1 MLSYQT
7 APQKEHGIAIVG
19 IGGAGAGILQ
29 CFGSSSADN
38 VRLYTVSL
46 DERVGRATGSNVEFI
61 QLGGVQNH
69 GLGSGGDPEL
79 GRRAAEDSRESLS
92 AILDNT
98 RLLVLVAGLGGGT
111 GSGAAPVLAQMA
123 REKGVFLVSVL
134 MMPFSFEGKRR
145 RIQAEKAQEEIARL
159 SDILFCFENDYM
171 ENLFNNNRG
180 ARAVFEEVD
189 RIMAKATAAVPM
201 LASSPGLI
209 NLGLDELATALENND
224 SRCLFGSGKGYGAHR
239 AEQAARAA
247 LESPLVAYRGALRFA
262 RTVIVHISG
271 GETMALNEIR
281 IAMET
286 VQAALAD
293 EDVTIFFGTTVK
305 PHLGDEI
312 RVTLIASVDSGEF
325 KAALEKEEDE
335 APLAPVEEEEEVE
348 TPVAPV
354 PQVVAPQ
361 YDDAEDELEDE
372 EDESE
377 TEEEGEDELISTPV
391 SLEDEE
397 EELIYEDEEE
407 DTAVPYREPQLHQG
421 ELMPATVPAY
431 RSSDPD
437 DITDRARKLFEDVD
451 NGDSGSKEYT
461 APVRRRQNTSP
472 EDDDLE
478 TPPSLRFNDLRNI
491 FTD

>member
-7 APQKEHGIAIVG
+7 SHQKEHGIAIVG

-46 DERVGRATGSNVEFI
+46 DERVGRATGSNVNFI
-61 QLGGVQNH
+61 QLGGGLNH

-79 GRRAAEDSRESLS
+79 GRRAAEDSRETLS
-92 AILDNT
+92 TILDNT

-134 MMPFSFEGKRR
+134 LMPFSFEGKRR
-145 RIQAEKAQEEIARL
+145 RLQAEKAQEEIARL
-159 SDILFCFENDYM
+159 TDILFCFENDYM

-224 SRCLFGSGKGYGAHR
+224 SRCLFGSGKGYGPHR
-239 AEQAARAA
+239 AVQAARAA

-271 GETMALNEIR
+271 GETMALHEIR
-281 IAMET
+281 LAMET

-293 EDVTIFFGTTVK
+293 EDVNLFFGTTVK

-325 KAALEKEEDE
+325 KAALEKEEE
-335 APLAPVEEEEEVE
+335 EEPAPVEEEPATSIHEPAADTTEDDEEPELIEEPTPDTEEAPEEEV
-348 TPVAPV
+348 
-354 PQVVAPQ
+354 VVV
-361 YDDAEDELEDE
+361 DIEAEAAA
-372 EDESE
+372 
-377 TEEEGEDELISTPV
+377 
-391 SLEDEE
+391 EE
-397 EELIYEDEEE
+397 EETPEPAEEAE
-407 DTAVPYREPQLHQG
+407 VVEIPRHEPTLHQG
-421 ELMPATVPAY
+421 ELMPADITIRKSA
-431 RSSDPD
+431 DPD
-437 DITDRARKLFEDVD
+437 DITDRTRRLFDDVD
-451 NGDSGSKEYT
+451 TG
-461 APVRRRQNTSP
+461 APAPQQYAAPMRRRQNTTP
-472 EDDDLE
+472 DDDDLD
-478 TPPSLRFNDLRNI
+478 TPPSLRYNDLRNI

>member
-7 APQKEHGIAIVG
+7 AHQKEHGIAIVG

-79 GRRAAEDSRESLS
+79 GRRAAEDSRESFS

-247 LESPLVAYRGALRFA
+247 LESPLVSYRGALRFA

-325 KAALEKEEDE
+325 KAALEKEAEE

-348 TPVAPV
+348 TPAAPV

-361 YDDAEDELEDE
+361 YDDIEEDE
-372 EDESE
+372 ETEE
-377 TEEEGEDELISTPV
+377 VEEEEEGEELISSPV
-391 SLEDEE
+391 TLEDAS

-407 DTAVPYREPQLHQG
+407 TPAVPYREPQLHQG
-421 ELMPATVPAY
+421 ELMPATVPAF

-437 DITDRARKLFEDVD
+437 DITDRTRKLFEDVD
-451 NGDSGSKEYT
+451 NGDSGAKDYS
-461 APVRRRQNTSP
+461 APMRRRQNTSP